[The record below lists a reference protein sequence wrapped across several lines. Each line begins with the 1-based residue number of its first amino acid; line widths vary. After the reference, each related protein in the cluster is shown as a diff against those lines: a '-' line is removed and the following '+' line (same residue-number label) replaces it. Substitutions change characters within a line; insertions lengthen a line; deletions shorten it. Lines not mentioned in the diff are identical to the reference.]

1 MSARLAT
8 WQAASG
14 LQWHVRPTHR
24 GGHTAHRLVGATADD
39 MIVNVTIGVPHPEKV
54 HVDEVAD
61 SLPHGHAH
69 VQVVVGGLE
78 LLNEAGSDG
87 TLIANAIITVS
98 VDDGK

>member
-1 MSARLAT
+1 
-8 WQAASG
+8 
-14 LQWHVRPTHR
+14 
-24 GGHTAHRLVGATADD
+24 

-54 HVDEVAD
+54 QVDEVAAA
-61 SLPHGHAH
+61 LPHGRAH

-78 LLNEAGSDG
+78 RLNEDGSDG